1 MRPKGGEMKKA
12 GELLSAFLDE
22 NVLSAAREY
31 SALFSSWQSI
41 AGDTLAAH
49 SRIRELERSIVLV
62 EADHPGWIQILQTK
76 EKDLL
81 DALRRRF
88 PEQNITGISFRLSRD
103 PPELSAN
110 PPAASQPEPDAADNS
125 PSVAVGDPYEKIK
138 DEHFRE
144 TLKRLEESIAQHTTV
159 SEHRRPAG
167 KNPACQD
174 RHDEGT
180 QVDPSGSAVKI
191 GG

>member
-1 MRPKGGEMKKA
+1 MKKA

-22 NVLSAAREY
+22 KVLNAAREY

-41 AGDTLAAH
+41 AGDKLAAH

-88 PEQNITGISFRLSRD
+88 PEQSITGISFRLSRE
-103 PPELSAN
+103 PSELSIN
-110 PPAASQPEPDAADNS
+110 PPAASQPEPDAADDP
-125 PSVAVGDPYEKIK
+125 PSVAVDSSETVGSDAVGDPYEKIK

-144 TLKRLEESIAQHTTV
+144 TLKRLEESI
-159 SEHRRPAG
+159 EL
-167 KNPACQD
+167 KNK
-174 RHDEGT
+174 R
-180 QVDPSGSAVKI
+180 
-191 GG
+191 